1 MKITCSQRTL
11 NKALNTVFKAVT
23 NRTTIPILKGILM
36 ETTSDNTVKLTA
48 TDSEISIEK
57 EIECKVEEP
66 GKIVVSSRLFT
77 DIVKKLPD
85 DDIVIAEA
93 DGVVGIRC
101 RSYNSEIVSLPAEE
115 FPDISEVEE
124 VERIVFN
131 KDTFKKMVRK
141 TAFAA
146 STDESRGIL
155 TGILIETKEG
165 VLTMVAL
172 DGFRMSIV
180 REAIDT
186 DQEISIVISA
196 RILNEINKI
205 LSDEEEEDDFVMI
218 FDNKKTVFNIGTT
231 KITSRLLEGSYINY
245 KEIIPKIKSNSVIAD
260 KNELIEVIERASLF
274 SNKNN
279 LIRLLFKEEKIVISS
294 RSEEGNL
301 REEMDVLIDGEGLE
315 IGFNSKYVLDALK
328 AIDDEKILLEL
339 NTNVTPC
346 LVKPEEGEAFEFLI
360 LPVRIN

>member
-11 NKALNTVFKAVT
+11 NKALNTVFKAVPT
-23 NRTTIPILKGILM
+23 RTTIPILRGILL
-36 ETTSDNTVKLTA
+36 ETTSDHTVKLTA
-48 TDSEISIEK
+48 SIEK
-57 EIECKVEEP
+57 EIDCKVEEP

-77 DIVKKLPD
+77 DMIKKLPD
-85 DDIVIAEA
+85 DDIMIVEE
-93 DGVVGIRC
+93 DGAVAIRC

-124 VERIVFN
+124 IERIVFN
-131 KDTFKKMVRK
+131 KETFRKMVRR

-146 STDESRGIL
+146 SMDESRGIL

-180 REAIDT
+180 REVIET

-196 RILNEINKI
+196 RILNEVIKI
-205 LSDEEEEDDFVMI
+205 LTDEEEEEDFLMI
-218 FDNKKTVFNIGTT
+218 FDNKKTVFSIGTT

-245 KEIIPKIKSNSVIAD
+245 KEIIPKIHSNSVD
-260 KNELIEVIERASLF
+260 VIERASLI

-279 LIRLLFKEEKIVISS
+279 LIRLLFKEDKLVISS
-294 RSEEGNL
+294 RSEEGNI
-301 REEMDVLIDGEGLE
+301 REEMDVLIDGDGLE

-328 AIDDEKILLEL
+328 AVDDEKILLEL

-346 LVKPEEGEAFEFLI
+346 MVKPEEGSSFEFLI
-360 LPVRIN
+360 LPVRIS

>member
-1 MKITCSQRTL
+1 M
-11 NKALNTVFKAVT
+11 
-23 NRTTIPILKGILM
+23 
-36 ETTSDNTVKLTA
+36 TA

-57 EIECKVEEP
+57 EIECQVQEP

-77 DIVKKLPD
+77 DMIKKLPD
-85 DDIVIAEA
+85 DDIMIVEE
-93 DGVVGIRC
+93 DGVVAIRC
-101 RSYNSEIVSLPAEE
+101 RSYNSEIVSLPADE

-124 VERIVFN
+124 IERIVFN
-131 KDTFKKMVRK
+131 KETFKRMVRR

-146 STDESRGIL
+146 SMDESRGIL

-180 REAIDT
+180 REVIET

-196 RILNEINKI
+196 RILNEITKI
-205 LSDEEEEDDFVMI
+205 LTDEEEEDDFVMI
-218 FDNKKTVFNIGTT
+218 FDNKKTVFIIGTT

-245 KEIIPKIKSNSVIAD
+245 KEIIPKIHNNAVIAD
-260 KNELIEVIERASLF
+260 KNEMVDVIERASLI

-279 LIRLLFKEEKIVISS
+279 LIRLLFQEDKLVISS
-294 RSEEGNL
+294 RSEEGNI
-301 REEMDVLIDGEGLE
+301 REEMDVLIEGDGLE

-328 AIDDEKILLEL
+328 AVDDEKILLEL

-346 LVKPEEGEAFEFLI
+346 MVKPEDGNSFEFLI
-360 LPVRIN
+360 LPVRIS

>member
-11 NKALNTVFKAVT
+11 NKALNTVFKAVPT
-23 NRTTIPILKGILM
+23 RTTIPILRGILL
-36 ETTSDNTVKLTA
+36 ETTSDHTVKLTA

-57 EIECKVEEP
+57 EIDCKVEEP

-77 DIVKKLPD
+77 DMIKKLPD
-85 DDIVIAEA
+85 DDIMIVEE
-93 DGVVGIRC
+93 DGAVAIHC

-124 VERIVFN
+124 IERIVFN
-131 KDTFKKMVRK
+131 KETFRKMVRR

-146 STDESRGIL
+146 SMDESRGIL

-180 REAIDT
+180 REVIET

-196 RILNEINKI
+196 RILNEVNKI
-205 LSDEEEEDDFVMI
+205 LTDEEEEEDFLMI
-218 FDNKKTVFNIGTT
+218 FDNKKTVFSIGTT

-245 KEIIPKIKSNSVIAD
+245 KEIIPKIHSNSVIAD
-260 KNELIEVIERASLF
+260 KNEMVDVIERASLI

-279 LIRLLFKEEKIVISS
+279 LIRLLFKEDKLVISS
-294 RSEEGNL
+294 RSEEGNI
-301 REEMDVLIDGEGLE
+301 REEMDVLIDGDGLE

-328 AIDDEKILLEL
+328 AVDDEKILLEL

-346 LVKPEEGEAFEFLI
+346 MVKPEEGSSFEFLI
-360 LPVRIN
+360 LPVRIS